1 MTTNQEIWDSVYS
14 GMFEDMKKAYGV
26 DLDPNGFIGQ
36 LCKVYA
42 DTIVKAMFGTE
53 TYQVRPGQMAPHMPI
68 CTAVVA
74 QDPSSI
80 PATSPSLWDAGLTK
94 ARTMFKQMNGDRAS
108 VTWEECTAAELV
120 PGDVVTHIQVGR
132 QWVKCKQQNGDESAG
147 FRVTESWFNI
157 VFGYVLLA
165 DGSTPASENALF
177 SLDNP
182 ARLRVVPW
190 DARPAAVKADP
201 SKWNGTCARCGRGT
215 YTGFTSTEHDGPCE

>member
-1 MTTNQEIWDSVYS
+1 MTTNRVTWDSVFS
-14 GMFEDMKKAYGV
+14 SMLEDMKKAYGG
-26 DLDPNGFIGQ
+26 DLDPNGFLGK
-36 LCKVYA
+36 LCEGYA
-42 DTIVKAMFGTE
+42 DAIVKALFDVE
-53 TYQVRPGQMAPHMPI
+53 THQVQPGRMAPHI
-68 CTAVVA
+68 SNCA
-74 QDPSSI
+74 
-80 PATSPSLWDAGLTK
+80 ATMVAGL
-94 ARTMFKQMNGDRAS
+94 AHGRAIAGDLDGNA
-108 VTWEECTAAELV
+108 WEECTAAELV

-147 FRVTESWFNI
+147 FRVTESWSNT

-190 DARPAAVKADP
+190 DARPAAAKVACDR
-201 SKWNGTCARCGRGT
+201 WNGTCARCGRGT

>member
-1 MTTNQEIWDSVYS
+1 MTSNKEIWDVIYF
-14 GMFEDMKKAYGV
+14 GMWNDLKKAYGG
-26 DLDPNGFIGQ
+26 DLDPNGFLGK
-36 LCKVYA
+36 LCEGYA
-42 DTIVKAMFGTE
+42 DAIVKALSDVE
-53 TYQVRPGQMAPHMPI
+53 THQVQPGRMAPHI
-68 CTAVVA
+68 SNCSFTKIASGRA
-74 QDPSSI
+74 I
-80 PATSPSLWDAGLTK
+80 AGDLDGN
-94 ARTMFKQMNGDRAS
+94 A
-108 VTWEECTAAELV
+108 WEECTAAELV